1 MNEYKLVYVCS
12 PYAGDIE
19 QNVSNARK
27 YSRFVAMSG
36 YIPITPHLLFTQFL
50 SDNNPEERDM
60 GMRFGNSLMD
70 LCSELWVFGD
80 DISTGMKAEIQR
92 AKEQEYKIRYF
103 NKEMKE
109 TILEK

>member
-1 MNEYKLVYVCS
+1 
-12 PYAGDIE
+12 
-19 QNVSNARK
+19 
-27 YSRFVAMSG
+27 
-36 YIPITPHLLFTQFL
+36 
-50 SDNNPEERDM
+50 
-60 GMRFGNSLMD
+60 MRFGNSLMD
-70 LCSELWVFGD
+70 LCSEIWVFGD

>member
-1 MNEYKLVYVCS
+1 MSEYKLVYVCS
-12 PYAGDIE
+12 PYAGDID
-19 QNVSNARK
+19 QNVTNAQK
-27 YSRFVAMSG
+27 YSRFAAMSG

-50 SDNNPEERDM
+50 SDGNPEELNM

-70 LCSELWVFGD
+70 LCSEIWVFGD